1 MPMEKHFPFDYHE
14 DFVMIYRKIETWN
27 Y

>member
-14 DFVMIYRKIETWN
+14 DVDW
-27 Y
+27 